1 MSPQST
7 HTFSRPGV
15 VVSLFI
21 PTPPD
26 ANAINIHESS
36 SNTLEPEKLAN
47 AVVSLWSATGCDK
60 KDADFAAAFEC
71 KDISRL
77 PEHQVG
83 DTKQLQSLLKQAE
96 TGESLMAAASG
107 SSAKN
112 HQAILQRQSDA
123 LSLRCNWCS
132 ENTHDD
138 LATATKWAEALIA
151 EAKKCP
157 VFGLTCI
164 YYFEFQ
170 KDDPDSRKQEMNGFT
185 TAIRKQL
192 MLPEHQSSIVSL
204 FGKSVLSRIKKPGN
218 VGTLGGSEYIFVAG
232 IDPEQAH
239 VNAFIENFFRA
250 RDYHQVPAGALYA
263 LAFEKIC
270 VHRQQAIQAN
280 LEAREKGEKIFAQ
293 LNVEAKKIKDGHD
306 TNLADIGEKLEKLDN
321 HMLSLREAEISI
333 NLNMELVADRTT
345 KAFGIDVASIHSPT
359 AFISEDL
366 TLARQAQLQVGGFT
380 DYLQL
385 LSDRLNKRINFIRTQ
400 LEALT
405 EKRQRLEFESH
416 ERLIE
421 RFHLLEV
428 FIVTVYV
435 LELPHIFEKLKE
447 SGLVLAA
454 ISMLIVLCFI
464 FGLPMLRSAPHLPA
478 NGHPHRSGQGW
489 SLRTVIACT
498 LLIAMPYLWSSE
510 SFKNV
515 WSSLRKSPTGIES
528 KSKESPQKPNDH

>member
-1 MSPQST
+1 MSPQFT
-7 HTFSRPGV
+7 QKFSRPGV

-21 PTPPD
+21 PTPSD
-26 ANAINIHESS
+26 AHSINIHESDS
-36 SNTLEPEKLAN
+36 STLEPEKLAK
-47 AVVSLWSATGCDK
+47 AVVSLWSATGCNAEN
-60 KDADFAAAFEC
+60 ADFVRAVES

-83 DTKQLQSLLKQAE
+83 DTKQLQSLLKKTE
-96 TGESLMAAASG
+96 GGESLMAAASG
-107 SSAKN
+107 SLATN

-132 ENTHDD
+132 EYPQDD
-138 LATATKWAEALIA
+138 LATATNWAEALIE
-151 EAKKCP
+151 EAKKSP

-170 KDDPDSRKQEMNGFT
+170 ENDRHRREQELNAFT
-185 TAIRKQL
+185 KAIQKQL
-192 MLPEHQSSIVSL
+192 MFPEHQSSKVIL
-204 FGKSVLSRIKKPGN
+204 FGESLLSRIKAPAN

-232 IDPEQAH
+232 IDPNQKQINE
-239 VNAFIENFFRA
+239 FIALFFRA
-250 RDYHQVPAGALYA
+250 RDYHQLPAGALYA

-280 LEAREKGEKIFAQ
+280 LEAREKGSQILAE
-293 LNVEAKKIKDGHD
+293 LNAAAKNIENVQGP
-306 TNLADIGEKLEKLDN
+306 NLVDIAEKLEKLDN
-321 HMLSLREAEISI
+321 HMLSLREAQISI

-345 KAFGIDVASIHSPT
+345 KAFGIDVAHIHSPT
-359 AFISEDL
+359 AFVSEDL
-366 TLARQAQLQVGGFT
+366 TMARQAQLQVSGFT
-380 DYLQL
+380 DYLQV

-400 LEALT
+400 FEALID
-405 EKRQRLEFESH
+405 KRQRLEFESH
-416 ERLIE
+416 QRLIE

-435 LELPHIFEKLKE
+435 LELSHIFEQLKGM
-447 SGLVLAA
+447 GLVLAV

-464 FGLPMLRSAPHLPA
+464 FGLPMLRSARHQPA
-478 NGHPHRSGQGW
+478 SGHPHRSVQGW
-489 SLRTVIACT
+489 SLRIVIACM

-515 WSSLRKSPTGIES
+515 WSSLRRNPTGIES
-528 KSKESPQKPNDH
+528 KSKESPQKLHDH